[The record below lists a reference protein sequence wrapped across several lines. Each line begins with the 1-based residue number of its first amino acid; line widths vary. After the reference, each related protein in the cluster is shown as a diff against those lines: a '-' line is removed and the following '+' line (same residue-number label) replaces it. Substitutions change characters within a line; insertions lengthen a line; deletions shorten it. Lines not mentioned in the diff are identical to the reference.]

1 MKKTYYKEL
10 KKLAYE
16 EAKKKLRGSIC
27 PVITPFL
34 ENGDIDIETFQQLI
48 HWQIESGSHGISVT
62 GTSGEPSSLTIE
74 ERKRVMK
81 IASETIAGRVFFA
94 PGTGSTNHD
103 ETMELT
109 KYAEELGADAAMVI
123 VPYYN
128 KPNQDALYTHF
139 KIVAESVKI
148 PIIIY
153 NIPGRSAVNME
164 VTTMKRL
171 VEDCPNIVGVKEAN
185 KDFEHVN
192 RVLLN
197 CGRDFLLYSGIELL
211 CYPMLAIGGAG
222 FISATANVEPAKVAE
237 LYNAWVAGDVE
248 RSQDLHF
255 ELMPLNDALFRDT
268 NPAPAKVALGMMGKI
283 NPKLRL
289 PLGPPSQA
297 VTDEVRQT
305 LISLDILPKETA
317 SQL

>member
-1 MKKTYYKEL
+1 M
-10 KKLAYE
+10 AYE
-16 EAKKKLRGSIC
+16 EAKKRLRGSIC
-27 PVITPFL
+27 PVVTPFL
-34 ENGDIDIETFQQLI
+34 ESGEIDEKAFIELI
-48 HWQIESGSHGISVT
+48 HWQIASGSHGISVT
-62 GTSGEPSSLTIE
+62 GTSGEPSSLTMV
-74 ERKRVMK
+74 ERKKVMHLAK
-81 IASETIAGRVFFA
+81 ETIAGRVFFA

-109 KYAEELGADAAMVI
+109 KYAEEIGADAAMVI

-128 KPNQDALYTHF
+128 KPNQEALYQHF
-139 KIVAESVKI
+139 KTVADSVEI

-164 VTTMKRL
+164 VSTMKRL
-171 VEDCPNIVGVKEAN
+171 VEDCPNIIGVKEAN

-237 LYNAWVAGDVE
+237 LYNAWEAGDVA
-248 RSQDLHF
+248 RAQDLHF
-255 ELMPLNDALFRDT
+255 ELMPLNDVLFKDT
-268 NPAPAKVALGMMGKI
+268 NPSPAKVALGMMGKI
-283 NPKLRL
+283 TPKLRM
-289 PLGPPSQA
+289 PLGLPSVQIQE
-297 VTDEVRQT
+297 EVRQT
-305 LISLDILPKETA
+305 LIDLAILPKEVVA
-317 SQL
+317 K

>member
-1 MKKTYYKEL
+1 MIYD
-10 KKLAYE
+10 

-27 PVITPFL
+27 PVVTPFT
-34 ENGDIDIETFQQLI
+34 ESGAIDEDAFIKLI
-48 HWQIESGSHGISVT
+48 NWQIDSGSHGISVT
-62 GTSGEPSSLTIE
+62 GTSGEPSSLTIA
-74 ERKRVMK
+74 ERKRVMELAK
-81 IASETIAGRVFFA
+81 ETIAGRVFFA

-128 KPNQDALYTHF
+128 RPNQEALYQHF
-139 KIVAESVKI
+139 KTVADSVTT

-164 VTTMKRL
+164 VSTMKRL
-171 VEDCPNIVGVKEAN
+171 VEDCPNIIGVKEAN

-197 CGRDFLLYSGIELL
+197 CGRDFLLFSGIELL

-222 FISATANVEPAKVAE
+222 FISATANVEPTKVAE
-237 LYNAWVAGDVE
+237 LYNAWVAGDVA
-248 RSQDLHF
+248 RAQDLHF
-255 ELMPLNDALFRDT
+255 ELMPLNDALFKDT
-268 NPAPAKVALGMMGKI
+268 NPAPVKVALGMMGKI
-283 NPKLRL
+283 TPKLRL
-289 PLGPPSQA
+289 PLGLPTA
-297 VTDEVRQT
+297 VIQQEVRES
-305 LISLDILPKETA
+305 LIELAILPKEVTA
-317 SQL
+317 N

>member
-1 MKKTYYKEL
+1 MIYD
-10 KKLAYE
+10 

-27 PVITPFL
+27 PVVTPFTDS
-34 ENGDIDIETFQQLI
+34 GAIDEKAFVELI
-48 HWQIESGSHGISVT
+48 NWQIDSGSHGISVT
-62 GTSGEPSSLTIE
+62 GTSGEPSSLTIA
-74 ERKRVMK
+74 ERKRVMELAK
-81 IASETIAGRVFFA
+81 ETIAGRVFFA

-128 KPNQDALYTHF
+128 RPNQEALYQHF
-139 KIVAESVKI
+139 KTVADSVTT

-164 VTTMKRL
+164 VSTMKRL
-171 VEDCPNIVGVKEAN
+171 VEDCPNIIGVKEAN

-197 CGRDFLLYSGIELL
+197 CGRDFLLFSGIELL

-222 FISATANVEPAKVAE
+222 FISATANVEPTKVAE
-237 LYNAWVAGDVE
+237 LYNAWVAGDVA
-248 RSQDLHF
+248 RAQDLHF
-255 ELMPLNDALFRDT
+255 ELMPLNDALFKDT
-268 NPAPAKVALGMMGKI
+268 NPAPVKVALGMMGKI
-283 NPKLRL
+283 TPKLRL
-289 PLGPPSQA
+289 PLGLPTA
-297 VTDEVRQT
+297 VIQQEVRES
-305 LISLDILPKETA
+305 LIELAILPKEVTA
-317 SQL
+317 N

>member
-1 MKKTYYKEL
+1 VDYLIYDD
-10 KKLAYE
+10 
-16 EAKKKLRGSIC
+16 AKKKLRGSIC
-27 PVITPFL
+27 PVVTPFT
-34 ENGDIDIETFQQLI
+34 ESGAIDEKAFIALI
-48 HWQIESGSHGISVT
+48 NWQIDSGSHGISVT
-62 GTSGEPSSLTIE
+62 GTSGEPSSLTIA

-81 IASETIAGRVFFA
+81 LAKETIAGRVFFA

-128 KPNQDALYTHF
+128 RPNQEALYQHF
-139 KIVAESVKI
+139 KTVADSVET

-164 VTTMKRL
+164 VSTMKRL
-171 VEDCPNIVGVKEAN
+171 VEDCPNIIGVKEAN

-197 CGRDFLLYSGIELL
+197 CGRDFLLFSGIELL

-237 LYNAWVAGDVE
+237 LYNAWVAGDVA
-248 RSQDLHF
+248 RAQNLHF
-255 ELMPLNDALFRDT
+255 ELMPLNDVLFKDT
-268 NPAPAKVALGMMGKI
+268 NPAPVKVALGMMGKI
-283 NPKLRL
+283 TPKLRL
-289 PLGPPSQA
+289 PLGLPSVAIQQ
-297 VTDEVRQT
+297 EVRES
-305 LISLDILPKETA
+305 LIELAILPKEA
-317 SQL
+317 SAK

>member
-1 MKKTYYKEL
+1 M
-10 KKLAYE
+10 AYE

-27 PVITPFL
+27 PVVTPFT
-34 ENGDIDIETFQQLI
+34 ESGAIDEKAFTDLI
-48 HWQIESGSHGISVT
+48 NWQIDSGSHGISVT
-62 GTSGEPSSLTIE
+62 GTSGEPSSLTIA
-74 ERKRVMK
+74 ERKRVMELAK
-81 IASETIAGRVFFA
+81 ETIAGRVFFA

-128 KPNQDALYTHF
+128 RPNQEALYQHF
-139 KIVAESVKI
+139 KTVADSVTT

-164 VTTMKRL
+164 VSTMKRL
-171 VEDCPNIVGVKEAN
+171 VEDCPNIIGVKEAN

-197 CGRDFLLYSGIELL
+197 CGRDFLLFSGIELL

-222 FISATANVEPAKVAE
+222 FISATANVEPTKVAE
-237 LYNAWVAGDVE
+237 LYNAWVAGDVA
-248 RSQDLHF
+248 RAQDLHF
-255 ELMPLNDALFRDT
+255 ELMPLNDALFKDT
-268 NPAPAKVALGMMGKI
+268 NPAPVKVALGLMGKI
-283 NPKLRL
+283 TPKLRL
-289 PLGPPSQA
+289 PLGLPSAAIQQ
-297 VTDEVRQT
+297 EVRES
-305 LISLDILPKETA
+305 LIELAILPREVNVK
-317 SQL
+317 

>member
-1 MKKTYYKEL
+1 M
-10 KKLAYE
+10 AYE

-27 PVITPFL
+27 PVITPFT
-34 ENGDIDIETFQQLI
+34 ESGAIDEKVFIELI
-48 HWQIESGSHGISVT
+48 NWQIESGSHGISVT
-62 GTSGEPSSLTIE
+62 GTSGEPSSLTID

-81 IASETIAGRVFFA
+81 LAKETIDGRVFFA

-128 KPNQDALYTHF
+128 KPNQEALYQHF
-139 KIVAESVKI
+139 KTVADSVET

-164 VTTMKRL
+164 VSTMKRL
-171 VEDCPNIVGVKEAN
+171 VEDCPNIIGVKEAN

-197 CGRDFLLYSGIELL
+197 CGRDFLLFSGIELL

-237 LYNAWVAGDVE
+237 LYNAWEAGEVA

-255 ELMPLNDALFRDT
+255 ELMPLNDALFKDT
-268 NPAPAKVALGMMGKI
+268 NPAPVKVALGMMGKI
-283 NPKLRL
+283 TPKLRL
-289 PLGPPSQA
+289 PLGLPSPTIQE
-297 VTDEVRQT
+297 EVRKS
-305 LISLDILPKETA
+305 LIDLAILPKESA
-317 SQL
+317 LKL